1 MQPASLGPILIIAV
15 SLIQVNACE
24 AQSDQDKTQK
34 EEESNEGQ
42 TQLNLVLQDRP
53 QLRTAVQK
61 GSPIWKWLLAAFSDK
76 STGIRI
82 YWDSRPTSTNN
93 PDRAESH
100 FPDNTKSVYIRVD
113 RVYKTGSSKGLNL
126 SSEEILSGLVFELN
140 NDKQW
145 ANNQRLSALAETGK
159 ISREDY
165 ILSCAKTEF
174 IASDET
180 ADFYKTIWVPFCQ
193 SNGLPFTAIPQ
204 VEVKSA

>member
-1 MQPASLGPILIIAV
+1 
-15 SLIQVNACE
+15 
-24 AQSDQDKTQK
+24 
-34 EEESNEGQ
+34 
-42 TQLNLVLQDRP
+42 
-53 QLRTAVQK
+53 
-61 GSPIWKWLLAAFSDK
+61 
-76 STGIRI
+76 
-82 YWDSRPTSTNN
+82 
-93 PDRAESH
+93 
-100 FPDNTKSVYIRVD
+100 VD